1 MFNTTESYK
10 EQVKKLPQN
19 WRMDIEVI
27 LDASAE
33 DITLE
38 TENSESLETETEEI
52 IYFPAP
58 GAIIIPADD
67 IFESGFAECVFL
79 STFGIGTSI
88 RPNWWVRI
96 FNENSKYVNDTLAK
110 AEFHPRFT
118 LYDDDGNVTDTVPV
132 GVFHTDKI
140 TIQDND
146 LRIDCFDKMGYL
158 EKLYVPQNARL
169 SLYQIAGKIALG
181 VRAQLLSTPTHY
193 SLLKLTVDDSI
204 FMGYSQKQVLE
215 LIATALGCFVQFDNN
230 GNLVF
235 KWFSETDVELSGDYA
250 NTALSLNGNTFSLDG
265 NVVKVTGVRVVNEDT
280 ELAMMGTDDYLLT
293 INENPI
299 AAFYP
304 TQVAKFVLTQMQ
316 KTKYIPCEW
325 RRIGGDPSLQLGDI
339 ITIIDNKE
347 PFNEEN
353 YEQYDKYPLYMTGR
367 NWTYNVGGFSDVY
380 TSSGNAEKDLNTDK
394 GMTQSKRMAQLA
406 KRITETKKDLTAEM
420 DSRQEFLLLFNETIA
435 ASIGFYTTCVTDD
448 NGAVIQYMHDKPLL
462 EDSGTIYTKGING
475 FAWTNDGWNDGE
487 PLWQYGF
494 DKNGNAILNQIYT
507 YNLTADVIVSGL
519 LQSKNGASWI
529 DMDTGEFQFGTT
541 ANKPVLSL
549 VDTVLNV
556 YGILKSLN
564 FPNLS
569 VSIGESENGNFGAF
583 TVSNSKEGYGDLFQ
597 IYGVASGD
605 EKGVVLTAP
614 FLINNAKTNRK
625 GIAIF
630 PTKIR
635 MFNDKGAIDGK
646 IGQFTL
652 EDGIALMSN
661 GRAYIEQVGA
671 DIRMSNGYS
680 RNLWINWG
688 SPNHGYTPTQFIFG
702 DGTEGGTADVRLQS
716 LRALEHVWT
725 PQILI
730 GPTEDGGWGE
740 YALSV
745 VGGCIVDSGKFDW
758 MAHADKF
765 PGLTTPDDSYHGVTY
780 AEKFGLEGAYITKAT
795 AQLMRDL
802 GSIQSPQNAFYLNLG
817 LETLHLRMKQHCENG
832 LAVAKYLKANDK
844 VAWVHYADLEGDEY
858 NELAKK
864 YMPNGTCGVLAFGIK
879 GGREASIKFM
889 DSLKFASIV
898 THVADAKTCLL
909 HPASHTHRQMS
920 EEQLIEAGV
929 APDLIRLSVGIENV
943 EDLIADLEQA
953 FAQV

>member
-19 WRMDIEVI
+19 WRMSIEVI

-38 TENSESLETETEEI
+38 TEDGESLETEADENL
-52 IYFPAP
+52 YFPAP
-58 GAIIIPADD
+58 GVITIPADD

-96 FNENSKYVNDTLAK
+96 FNENGKYVNDILSK
-110 AEFHPRFT
+110 AEFHPFFT
-118 LYDDDGNVTDTVPV
+118 LYDDDGNITDTVPV

-158 EKLYVPQNARL
+158 EKLYVPQNKKFT
-169 SLYQIAGKIALG
+169 LYQIAVKIALG
-181 VRAQLLSTPTHY
+181 VRAQLLSTPANY
-193 SLLKLTVDDSI
+193 FLLSLTVDDSI
-204 FMGYSQKQVLE
+204 FTGYSQKQVLE
-215 LIATALGCFVQFDNN
+215 LIATILGCFVQFDNE
-230 GNLVF
+230 GKLVF

-265 NVVKVTGVRVVNEDT
+265 NVVKVTGVRIVNEDT
-280 ELAMMGTDDYLLT
+280 ELAMMGTEDYLLT

-299 AAFYP
+299 AALYP
-304 TQVAKFVLTQMQ
+304 SQVAKFVLNQMRN
-316 KTKYIPCEW
+316 TKYIPCEW

-347 PFNEEN
+347 TFDEEH

-367 NWTYNVGGFSDVY
+367 NWTYNCGGFSDVY
-380 TSSGNAEKDLNTDK
+380 TASGNAEKDLNTDK
-394 GMTQSKRMAQLA
+394 GMTQSKRTSQLA
-406 KRITETKKDLTAEM
+406 KRITEMKKDLTAEM

-435 ASIGFYTTCVTDD
+435 ASMGFYTTCIEDE

-475 FAWTNDGWNDGE
+475 FAWTNDGWNDGNPVWE
-487 PLWQYGF
+487 YGF
-494 DKNGNAILNQIYT
+494 DKNGNTILNQIYT

-529 DMDTGEFQFGTT
+529 DMDTGNFQFGTT

-556 YGILKSLN
+556 YGILKSLK

-583 TVSNSKEGYGDLFQ
+583 TVSDSKDGYGDLFQ
-597 IYGVASGD
+597 IYGVTSGD

-635 MFNDKGAIDGK
+635 LFNDAGALSTT
-646 IGQFTL
+646 IGEFTL
-652 EDGIALMSN
+652 EDGKALMSN
-661 GRAYIEQVGA
+661 GRVFFEHVKSTVCL
-671 DIRMSNGYS
+671 SNNY
-680 RNLWINWG
+680 NTNMWFNYYA
-688 SPNHGYTPTQFIFG
+688 PDNGYTPTKYFFG
-702 DGTEGGTADVRLQS
+702 DGTEGGTADIRGNTLIGNG
-716 LRALEHVWT
+716 L
-725 PQILI
+725 QILSGPSGSKVAKIDSDGYMWIPEVWI
-730 GPTEDGGWGE
+730 GSKEDIG
-740 YALSV
+740 YSNCALSV
-745 VGGCIVDSGKFDW
+745 IGGCIVDGFAVSSDRKLKENIEEISVDAIEKLKKLKFYSYDRKEKLKGKNSLHIKMGI
-758 MAHADKF
+758 MADEA
-765 PGLTTPDDSYHGVTY
+765 PDEILNKNGDAIDLY
-780 AEKFGLEGAYITKAT
+780 AYSSLLAKAV
-795 AQLMRDL
+795 Q
-802 GSIQSPQNAFYLNLG
+802 
-817 LETLHLRMKQHCENG
+817 E
-832 LAVAKYLKANDK
+832 LAEIVEQKSKEIEELKAK
-844 VAWVHYADLEGDEY
+844 L
-858 NELAKK
+858 NE
-864 YMPNGTCGVLAFGIK
+864 N
-879 GGREASIKFM
+879 
-889 DSLKFASIV
+889 
-898 THVADAKTCLL
+898 
-909 HPASHTHRQMS
+909 
-920 EEQLIEAGV
+920 
-929 APDLIRLSVGIENV
+929 N
-943 EDLIADLEQA
+943 
-953 FAQV
+953 